1 MSSNKPTDPRMT
13 KTEDPKSIYYLYS
26 PLKNSYLKVI
36 QLIQSLEDSLKQQG
50 QLKPPF
56 GKCYFC
62 KDPTHWI
69 GDCSEA
75 KKPRNQS
82 TVATEKKKPPF
93 GQSYNCGSPSHW
105 APDCPHKN

>member
-26 PLKNSYLKVI
+26 SLKNSYLKVI

-82 TVATEKKKPPF
+82 IVAIEKKKPPF
-93 GQSYNCGSPSHW
+93 GQSYNCGSPSHR